1 MHELYFIF
9 AFYIIRFRYLLF
21 VMNLFYWSK
30 MLNYEYP
37 SLRQSKT
44 RAIPITTASQNL
56 FMLEQAKMSVQNEYL
71 NEHSIMA
78 KRKDRYNAHL
88 TDVIDQER
96 INKNVDVAC
105 NRQKKIITKQENKS
119 NNADHDIAL
128 YNLRGMTDLNNQKLI
143 GNVLPERLR
152 AMNDNKITT
161 PKAWMK
167 DYDYIKNAE
176 SDAGVPERF
185 LNNENEK
192 EKFSDFGY
200 GFDTTEPNYNGY
212 LSMLMP
218 SETNIPKPF
227 ANESYT
233 TEQEQPNAAMF
244 PDDRL
249 QRNLQTQQRQIKSE
263 GEKVIDAIN
272 LKNSD
277 YIKERNARQIEME
290 NMMNHRGQMKLPM
303 IKTLDYVDMLD
314 EQNNGITSPYYEL
327 DERFKADNDRFNDR
341 NSGGNK
347 HVINKGYEKSE
358 QIGNINR
365 QQNIYND
372 IDNKD
377 AESFNK
383 KPLYVYDQHIDP
395 KIQKQRDDRYKQ
407 INNTD
412 YDYVIDNK
420 LDDEERTKQAIVQE
434 DMQKTLYIRDKE
446 KFNDRGIEDIDNTK
460 QNINHIENSKYP
472 TIKQDYGKGYIGK
485 EAFNQADH
493 IIIQRRGKVKD
504 VYTNPNAEEVA
515 PVLVTVDK
523 NNKPVRVCATAN
535 NNSIYVI
542 QKRDP
547 SFLDIENGTFYKDDY
562 TVLKIPIEQVK
573 DSIKRRIE
581 QQERANK
588 KGFNPTNNRRAN
600 KVINME
606 YKDLVYLANTLDN
619 NIDKCKRV
627 KADSMASYLKD
638 KEFDK
643 KIVFGVEDDKIFS
656 TAFAINTINKYERM
670 KAEENNN
677 AINKTKSFYDKLKNG
692 IKDKNIYTSVN
703 VNNSNINERTKT
715 ITDKE
720 RYDKDVVENF
730 QDIRPIHERTDFNT
744 WQKQGALGRQND
756 YHNDIN
762 YRNNQISHYYRFEEE

>member
-1 MHELYFIF
+1 
-9 AFYIIRFRYLLF
+9 
-21 VMNLFYWSK
+21 
-30 MLNYEYP
+30 
-37 SLRQSKT
+37 
-44 RAIPITTASQNL
+44 
-56 FMLEQAKMSVQNEYL
+56 MSVQNEYL
-71 NEHSIMA
+71 NDHSIMA
-78 KRKDRYNAHL
+78 KRKDRYNTHL
-88 TDVIDQER
+88 NDVIDQET

-128 YNLRGMTDLNNQKLI
+128 YNLRGMNDLNNQKMI

-167 DYDYIKNAE
+167 DYDYIKQAE
-176 SDAGVPERF
+176 SEAGVPERF
-185 LNNENEK
+185 LNKEYEK
-192 EKFSDFGY
+192 ETFSDFGY
-200 GFDTTEPNYNGY
+200 GFDTSEPNYNGY

-218 SETNIPKPF
+218 SQTNIPQPM
-227 ANESYT
+227 ANEEYT
-233 TEQEQPNAAMF
+233 SDLEQPNAAMF
-244 PDDRL
+244 PDERL

-290 NMMNHRGQMKLPM
+290 NMMNHRGQMKLPI

-314 EQNNGITSPYYEL
+314 EQNNGISSTYYEL
-327 DERFKADNDRFNDR
+327 DERFKADNDKYNNR

-347 HVINKGYEKSE
+347 HVINKGHEKSE
-358 QIGNINR
+358 QVGNITRR
-365 QQNIYND
+365 QDVYGEV
-372 IDNKD
+372 DNKD
-377 AESFNK
+377 AESFYK
-383 KPLYVYDQHIDP
+383 KPLYVYDQHTDP
-395 KIQKQRDDRYKQ
+395 RIQKQRNEKYKQ
-407 INNTD
+407 INTTD
-412 YDYVIDNK
+412 YDNVIDNK
-420 LDDEERTKQAIVQE
+420 LEDEKRTKQAIVKE
-434 DMQKTLYIRDKE
+434 DMQKSLYIRDKE
-446 KFNDRGIEDIDNTK
+446 KFNDRGIENIDMSRR

-472 TIKQDYGKGYIGK
+472 IIKQEYGKGYIGK
-485 EAFNQADH
+485 EAFNQSDH

-504 VYTNPNAEEVA
+504 VYTNPNSEEIA
-515 PVLVTVDK
+515 PVLITVDK
-523 NNKPVRVCATAN
+523 NNKPVRVCATSN

-542 QKRDP
+542 KKRDP
-547 SFLDIENGTFYKDDY
+547 SYVDIESGTFYNDDY

-573 DSIKRRIE
+573 TSIKRRIE
-581 QQERANK
+581 QQERDNK
-588 KGFNPTNNRRAN
+588 GGFNVANNRRAN

-606 YKDLVYLANTLDN
+606 YKDLVYLAETMNN

-656 TAFAINTINKYERM
+656 TAFAVNTINKYERM

-677 AINKTKSFYDKLKNG
+677 AINKNKSFFDKLKNG
-692 IKDKNIYTSVN
+692 IKDKIANVSVSVN
-703 VNNSNINERTKT
+703 DTNTNERTKT

-720 RYDKDVVENF
+720 RIDKQINENF
-730 QDIRPIHERTDFNT
+730 QDIRPRNEKEDFNT
-744 WQKQGALGRQND
+744 WQKQGSLGRQND

-762 YRNNQISHYYRFEEE
+762 IRNNQMGHYYKFEEYGDN